1 MNKRLEDAINKVGRD
16 EPAPEVVAEAAG
28 RARQKLFEAT
38 PATSLRECGDFRALF
53 PAYLQRTLAENRRLL
68 VEDHFH
74 ACPACR
80 RSLEQLRHPMVHEMQ
95 PARRSIPWG
104 KLAVAAAVTL
114 ATGLGALRLT
124 MPGVFDNTPATI
136 HAATGLVYRLDGAG
150 VRPVG
155 EGYELAANQE
165 IQTGRG
171 ATAVVRLFDGSLV
184 ELAERSQISVARG
197 WSGTTIRLARGNVI
211 VEAAKQKRG
220 RLMVAAGDTQVA
232 VKGTIFAVVRG
243 LRGSRVSVVEGE
255 VEVSN
260 SGTTRSLAPG
270 EQATTDA
277 SLQPSP
283 VSQEVAW
290 SRNSARY
297 LALLGE
303 LSALQRKLEDIP
315 GPALR
320 LDSKL
325 LRFVPPDTV
334 ALASIPNVGNT
345 IGEAKRVFD
354 EQLRESPVLQQW
366 WNQAGAAKAQAEID
380 EVLRWVQD
388 LSAQLGDELLVA
400 MNKQGPESAVA
411 LAELRG
417 SSLDAVLARH
427 DAKIHHTVR
436 NGIAIFS
443 ASADRLRL
451 ADALV
456 AAGGAPTTPFRER
469 VAQSYQHGAGWL
481 FALDLQAA
489 PKLNE
494 AGAKYLVI
502 ERREVNHRVEN
513 SAAVNFAGN
522 RTGVASWLA
531 APAAMGSLD
540 FVTPEAGGAVAIVV
554 KTPRTIVE
562 EAVRLA
568 GQPLPPEAQVLDEVA
583 ATLGTEATFAL
594 DGPLLPTP
602 SWKAVIEVY
611 QPQRL
616 QMSIEQL
623 IETANR
629 EGAQATLTAEQ
640 VSGRTFYLVKAAKA
654 PFEIHYTYVD
664 SYLVAAANRSLLT
677 QAIQARQTG
686 RSLARSQK
694 FRDQLPSGS
703 NPNVSALVYHDMGST
718 LGTVADLVEGAG
730 VLTNE
735 QRSAIQ
741 AVRQEGPGLVVAYG
755 EADRITASTQGSFLG
770 MNLSMLAGLD
780 GLPQLLRR
788 P

>member
-1 MNKRLEDAINKVGRD
+1 MNKRLEDAINHVGRD
-16 EPAPEVVAEAAG
+16 EPAPEVAAEAAQRVRG
-28 RARQKLFEAT
+28 RLFETA
-38 PATSLRECGDFRALF
+38 PATGLRECADFRALF
-53 PAYLQRTLAENRRLL
+53 PGYLQRALAENRRLL
-68 VEDHFH
+68 VEDHLH

-80 RSLEQLRHPMVHEMQ
+80 RSLDELRHPVVREM
-95 PARRSIPWG
+95 PVVRPSIPWG
-104 KLAVAAAVTL
+104 KLAMAAAVTL
-114 ATGLGALRLT
+114 AAGLGALRLT
-124 MPGVFDNTPATI
+124 MPGVFDGAPATI
-136 HAATGLVYRLDGAG
+136 HAANGLVYRLDGAG

-155 EGYELAANQE
+155 EGFDLAANEE

-171 ATAVVRLFDGSLV
+171 ATAVVRLFDGSMV
-184 ELAERSQISVARG
+184 ELAERSQISVSRG

-220 RLMVAAGDTQVA
+220 RLLVAAGDTQVA
-232 VKGTIFAVVRG
+232 VKGTIFAVARG

-260 SGTTRSLAPG
+260 GGAPRSLTPG
-270 EQATTDA
+270 QQATTDP
-277 SLQPSP
+277 SLQPNA
-283 VSQEVAW
+283 VTDEVAW

-315 GPALR
+315 SPALR

-325 LRFVPPDTV
+325 LRFIPPDTV
-334 ALASIPNVGNT
+334 ALASIPNLGNT

-354 EQLRESPVLQQW
+354 EQLRESPMLQQW
-366 WNQAGAAKAQAEID
+366 WSQNKSQAEVD
-380 EVLRWVQD
+380 ELVRWVQD
-388 LSAQLGDELLVA
+388 LSGQLGEEILVA

-417 SSLDAVLARH
+417 SGLDAVLARH
-427 DAKIHHTVR
+427 ATKIRYAIR
-436 NGIAIFS
+436 NGIVIF
-443 ASADRLRL
+443 AADAERLRGVE
-451 ADALV
+451 ALV
-456 AAGGAPTTPFRER
+456 AAGGSPTTPFREQ
-469 VAQSYQHGAGWL
+469 VAESYRHGAGWL
-481 FALDLQAA
+481 FAADLHAITK
-489 PKLNE
+489 PGGPLH
-494 AGAKYLVI
+494 GARYLVI

-513 SAAVNFAGN
+513 AAAVNFTGP
-522 RTGVASWLA
+522 RSGVAAWLA
-531 APAAMGSLD
+531 APATMGSLD
-540 FVTPEAGGAVAIVV
+540 FVTPEAGGAVAFVV

-562 EAVRLA
+562 EAMRLT
-568 GQPLPPEAQVLDEVA
+568 GQKSTPETQALDDLA
-583 ATLGTEATFAL
+583 APLGTEAAFAL

-602 SWKAVIEVY
+602 SWKAIVEVY

-616 QMSIEQL
+616 QAAIEQA

-629 EGAQATLTAEQ
+629 EGAQVTLTAEE

-654 PFEIHYTYVD
+654 PIEIHYTYVD
-664 SYLVAAANRSLLT
+664 SYLVAGANRSLLT

-686 RSLARSQK
+686 RNLARSQK

-703 NPNVSALVYHDMGST
+703 NPNVSALVYHDMGNT
-718 LGTVADLVEGAG
+718 FGAVADLVEGSG
-730 VLTNE
+730 MLTGN

-741 AVRQEGPGLVVAYG
+741 AMRQGGPGLVVAYG
-755 EADRITASTQGSFLG
+755 DADRITASTQGSFLG
-770 MNLSMLAGLD
+770 MNLGMLAGLD